1 MTRRRDKS
9 QATGLD
15 TLKSL
20 RAQIITRP
28 PSPVRRGNTA
38 KASKPAPAENDDTE
52 LFLREM
58 RGVAPIDDGNRA
70 EIETPRPAPVPR
82 PRAAQDSD
90 DASSAKTPASST
102 DRLTGAALFRAS
114 MEGVMPLASDNRVE
128 LSESRARVAHGKQ
141 PSAADPLAK
150 PDADTLP
157 PLLPADPEHMDAAEL
172 FRHAVRG
179 SAPIPDKNRVEQQR
193 PQPKPEPIKRSE
205 DEASALRET
214 MEAPISL
221 EDRLEM
227 GDEAV
232 FLRPGMPRRA
242 LLDLRRGRWTL
253 QGELDLHGLTRE
265 DARAALS
272 RFLASSLQ
280 RGTRCVRVIHGK
292 GLGSPGGVSILKQL
306 SRGWLA
312 QREEILAF
320 CQAGPTQGGSG
331 AVLVLLRGANPA
343 RDNAA
348 PD

>member
-1 MTRRRDKS
+1 MTRRKDS
-9 QATGLD
+9 GLD

-20 RAQIITRP
+20 RTRIVTGAPKTATTKTRTTSP
-28 PSPVRRGNTA
+28 PPPTEA
-38 KASKPAPAENDDTE
+38 DDLD
-52 LFLREM
+52 LFRREM
-58 RGVAPIDDGNRA
+58 RGVAPIEDGNRA
-70 EIETPRPAPVPR
+70 EIDAPRPAPIPR
-82 PRAAQDSD
+82 PRQAEAEPE
-90 DASSAKTPASST
+90 TPDHARPGPESLGE
-102 DRLTGAALFRAS
+102 REFFRAS
-114 MEGVMPLASDNRVE
+114 MQGVVPLADNNRVE
-128 LSESRARVAHGKQ
+128 LSGPRAHAGRTRRAR
-141 PSAADPLAK
+141 AADPLAK
-150 PDADTLP
+150 PDVDEVP
-157 PLLPADPEHMDAAEL
+157 PLLPADPERLDAAEL
-172 FRHAVRG
+172 FRHAMRG
-179 SAPIPDKNRVEQQR
+179 AAPIADKNRIEPER
-193 PQPKPEPIKRSE
+193 PQPRPEPIKRSE
-205 DEASALRET
+205 DEASALRES

-272 RFLASSLQ
+272 RFLAASLQ
-280 RGTRCVRVIHGK
+280 RGARCVRVIHGK

-331 AVLVLLRGANPA
+331 ALLVLLRGSPP
-343 RDNAA
+343 RR
-348 PD
+348 P

>member
-1 MTRRRDKS
+1 MTRRKDS
-9 QATGLD
+9 GLD

-20 RAQIITRP
+20 RARILTRP
-28 PSPVRRGNTA
+28 SNLARAEP
-38 KASKPAPAENDDTE
+38 PAPAGAPEADDLD
-52 LFLREM
+52 LFRREV
-58 RGVAPIDDGNRA
+58 RGVAPIDDGGRA

-82 PRAAQDSD
+82 PRTEEPEPPPAAPDRR
-90 DASSAKTPASST
+90 ATPVGEAE
-102 DRLTGAALFRAS
+102 LFRAS
-114 MEGVMPLASDNRVE
+114 MEGVVPLADRNQVE
-128 LSESRARVAHGKQ
+128 LASERARVLRGTVKRR
-141 PSAADPLAK
+141 ADPLAK
-150 PDADTLP
+150 PDVADVP
-157 PLLPADPEHMDAAEL
+157 PLLPPDPEQMDAADL

-179 SAPIPDKNRVEQQR
+179 AAPIPDKNRIEPER
-193 PQPKPEPIKRSE
+193 PQPRPEPIKRSE
-205 DEASALRET
+205 DEASALREA

-272 RFLASSLQ
+272 RFLATSLQ
-280 RGTRCVRVIHGK
+280 RGARCVRVIHGK

-331 AVLVLLRGANPA
+331 ALLVLLRGASAN
-343 RDNAA
+343 RDSA
-348 PD
+348 

>member
-1 MTRRRDKS
+1 MTRRKDS
-9 QATGLD
+9 GLD

-20 RAQIITRP
+20 RARILAPAPKESRAIP
-28 PSPVRRGNTA
+28 
-38 KASKPAPAENDDTE
+38 PAPARLPRVEAETDDLE
-52 LFLREM
+52 LFQREM
-58 RGVAPIDDGNRA
+58 RGVAPIDDGGRA

-82 PRAAQDSD
+82 PRVAEPGPDSPVRTQSRQDSLGE
-90 DASSAKTPASST
+90 SAF
-102 DRLTGAALFRAS
+102 FRAS
-114 MEGVMPLASDNRVE
+114 MEGVVPLADRNRVE
-128 LSESRARVAHGKQ
+128 LAAARAQVARAKLKR
-141 PSAADPLAK
+141 PADPLAK
-150 PDADTLP
+150 PDVEDVP
-157 PLLPADPEHMDAAEL
+157 PLLPADPERMDAAEL

-179 SAPIPDKNRVEQQR
+179 AAPIPDRNRIEAER
-193 PQPKPEPIKRSE
+193 SPPRPEPIKRSE
-205 DEASALRET
+205 DEAAALRET

-272 RFLASSLQ
+272 RFLAASLQ
-280 RGTRCVRVIHGK
+280 RGARCVRVIHGK

-331 AVLVLLRGANPA
+331 AVLVLLRGSTPN
-343 RDNAA
+343 RDKA
-348 PD
+348 

>member
-1 MTRRRDKS
+1 MTRRKDS
-9 QATGLD
+9 GLD

-20 RAQIITRP
+20 RARIVTRP
-28 PSPVRRGNTA
+28 
-38 KASKPAPAENDDTE
+38 SKPARAEPPTSVPAAPPEADDLD
-52 LFLREM
+52 LFRREM
-58 RGVAPIDDGNRA
+58 RGVAPIDDGGRA

-82 PRAAQDSD
+82 PRADETEPQP
-90 DASSAKTPASST
+90 SAP
-102 DRLTGAALFRAS
+102 DRRTEPVGEAEFFRAS
-114 MEGVMPLASDNRVE
+114 MEGVVPLTDRNRVE
-128 LSESRARVAHGKQ
+128 LAGERARVLRGTVKR
-141 PSAADPLAK
+141 SADPLAK
-150 PDADTLP
+150 PDVDDVP
-157 PLLPADPEHMDAAEL
+157 PLLPSDPERMDAADL

-179 SAPIPDKNRVEQQR
+179 AAPIPDRNRVEPER
-193 PQPKPEPIKRSE
+193 PQPRPEPIKRSE
-205 DEASALRET
+205 DEASALREA

-227 GDEAV
+227 GDEAI

-272 RFLASSLQ
+272 RFLAASLQ
-280 RGTRCVRVIHGK
+280 RGARCVRVIHGK

-331 AVLVLLRGANPA
+331 ALLVLLRGATPN
-343 RDNAA
+343 RDST
-348 PD
+348 

>member
-1 MTRRRDKS
+1 MTRRKDS
-9 QATGLD
+9 GLD

-20 RAQIITRP
+20 RACLITRP
-28 PSPVRRGNTA
+28 AP
-38 KASKPAPAENDDTE
+38 PAPRPARTITPNGAQDADDLA
-52 LFLREM
+52 LFRREM
-58 RGVAPIDDGNRA
+58 RGIQPIADDGRA
-70 EIETPRPAPVPR
+70 EVEKPRPAPVPR
-82 PRAAQDSD
+82 PRSANPEPEIPKRGSEPPE
-90 DASSAKTPASST
+90 AS
-102 DRLTGAALFRAS
+102 GEAALFRAS
-114 MEGVMPLASDNRVE
+114 MAGVVPLADSNRVD
-128 LSESRARVAHGKQ
+128 LSATLARLAHGGTNR
-141 PSAADPLAK
+141 PLDPLTK
-150 PDADTLP
+150 PDADDIP
-157 PLLPADPEHMDAAEL
+157 PLLPADPEQLDAAEL

-179 SAPIPDKNRVEQQR
+179 TAPISDDNRVETER
-193 PQPKPEPIKRSE
+193 PPPRPEPLKRSE

-227 GDEAV
+227 GEETV
-232 FLRPGMPRRA
+232 FLRPGLPRRV

-280 RGTRCVRVIHGK
+280 RGARCVRVIHGK

-320 CQAGPTQGGSG
+320 CQAAPTQGGSG
-331 AVLVLLRGANPA
+331 ALMVLLR
-343 RDNAA
+343 A
-348 PD
+348 PTASRP

>member
-1 MTRRRDKS
+1 MTRRKGS
-9 QATGLD
+9 GLA

-20 RAQIITRP
+20 RAHILTRP
-28 PSPVRRGNTA
+28 SRPTRTEP
-38 KASKPAPAENDDTE
+38 PAPAGPPEADDLE
-52 LFLREM
+52 LFRREM
-58 RGVAPIDDGNRA
+58 RGVAPIDDGGRA
-70 EIETPRPAPVPR
+70 EIETPRPAPVRRLRMAEPEPEPAAPDR
-82 PRAAQDSD
+82 RAAPVGE
-90 DASSAKTPASST
+90 AEF
-102 DRLTGAALFRAS
+102 FRAS
-114 MEGVMPLASDNRVE
+114 MEGVVPLAERNRVE
-128 LSESRARVAHGKQ
+128 LAGERARVLRGTVKR
-141 PSAADPLAK
+141 SADPLAK
-150 PDADTLP
+150 PDVDDAP
-157 PLLPADPEHMDAAEL
+157 PLLPSDSERMGAADL

-179 SAPIPDKNRVEQQR
+179 AAPIPEKNRVEPER
-193 PQPKPEPIKRSE
+193 PQPRPEPIKRSE

-272 RFLASSLQ
+272 RFLTSSLQ
-280 RGTRCVRVIHGK
+280 RGVRCVRVIHGK

-320 CQAGPTQGGSG
+320 CQAGPTQGASG
-331 AVLVLLRGANPA
+331 ALLVLLRGAAP
-343 RDNAA
+343 RHDNA
-348 PD
+348 